1 MGVLLLGVRRIAI
14 LPRPSAKRPVLF
26 TVVHTYLQQ
35 SNAANVVPVSQDAS
49 RARLCR
55 FLVSSWWSPGSVLKH
70 SELPG
75 LTCFEYRV
83 LHSCYPSRI
92 GKANGHR
99 SPPLLVQLLR
109 PPGSC
114 LGFTIQVLLDGKR
127 GLDSYGFRLSRIFRL
142 HIMGFQGS
150 L

>member
-75 LTCFEYRV
+75 LHASSIVSFTHAI
-83 LHSCYPSRI
+83 L
-92 GKANGHR
+92 
-99 SPPLLVQLLR
+99 
-109 PPGSC
+109 PGSAKPTAT
-114 LGFTIQVLLDGKR
+114 GALLC
-127 GLDSYGFRLSRIFRL
+127 
-142 HIMGFQGS
+142 
-150 L
+150 